1 MPEETAGMAG
11 GVRIRPA
18 KDGDMEAIQAI
29 YAHHVLH
36 GLGSFEETPPDG
48 AEMARRRQDIEA
60 RGLPYLVAELEGRL
74 AGFAYAAPFRPR
86 PAYRYSVENS
96 VYVAPAAARRGAGEK
111 LLRELI
117 RLCTRKGV
125 RQMIAV
131 IGDTDNAPS
140 INLHAKLGFQRMGGL
155 TAVGFKLGRWVDCV
169 YMQLP
174 LGEGGLT
181 LPPDE
186 GGG

>member
-1 MPEETAGMAG
+1 MNPGGNPPTDAG
-11 GVRIRPA
+11 VEVRPA
-18 KDGDMEAIQAI
+18 TDSDMDAIQAI

-36 GLGSFEETPPDG
+36 GLASFEETPPDS
-48 AEMARRRQDIEA
+48 AEMLRRRRDIEA
-60 RGLPYLVAELEGRL
+60 RGLPYIVARLEVRL

-96 VYVAPAAARRGAGEK
+96 VYVAPDAGRRGAGEK

-117 RLCTRKGV
+117 RLCAGKGI

-131 IGDTDNAPS
+131 IGDTGNAPS
-140 INLHAKLGFQRMGGL
+140 INLHAKLGFQRMGSL
-155 TAVGFKLGRWVDCV
+155 TAVGFKFGRWVNSV

-174 LGEGGLT
+174 LGEGATT
-181 LPPDE
+181 LPRE
-186 GGG
+186 E